1 MSIYTQVCFS
11 LLFIQIFRI
20 LLPYDVKVNIFFYLM
35 AVIGNLICFTPDL
48 AQYLYTR
55 YKLESLDKKL
65 TEKLG
70 FSWLSKNISYIDFKD
85 LFNSILFLIVFS
97 IYSYTFAYII
107 KLDFIYITCSVIGVI
122 SHLICE
128 SFSVSGVRL
137 LFPAFLRF
145 SLVTKKDSSFR
156 GFVRGSKAEKILA
169 LIFLILFLLL
179 LPVDS
184 YKKIIHSIIQN
195 PTGALSDVKYESSE
209 NITLVH
215 VKGIH
220 NITHEKIDKD
230 FKAIGWIGANSVVVE
245 DLETGKL
252 YSVGK
257 GLTDNVQP
265 FSMEEKTGKKVLL
278 SNQTV
283 SVHNTNIKKI
293 ISMIESKIT
302 DPNVRVYIT
311 GDLYTDDEHYHVT
324 TYPTEYN
331 PIKQNQKHLELQ
343 FARLDDL
350 DRLKNTHITSG
361 KLALRFEKP
370 VETGIAHAEELN
382 YHKTN
387 STADDTSE
395 INKVKINFSA
405 LDLSDIKVKVGQK
418 VKKGDLLVVS
428 SNDIDKLE
436 LENKKSNIDYFKL
449 NNEIAKAQASYQE
462 KIEAKKRE
470 LELNKKLL
478 ADNLISEQ
486 AVKNI
491 ENDISNLKASEELEI
506 ASIRSEQEKLSA
518 QIENNNKH
526 ISRLE
531 IVSPIDGEVSSLI
544 LNFNAGAINGT
555 VSVED

>member
-35 AVIGNLICFTPDL
+35 AVIGNLICFAPEV

-55 YKLESLDKKL
+55 YNLESLDKKL
-65 TEKLG
+65 SEKLG

-85 LFNSILFLIVFS
+85 FFNSILFLIVFS
-97 IYSYTFAYII
+97 IYSYAFAYII
-107 KLDFIYITCSVIGVI
+107 KLDFIYITCSVMGVI

-137 LFPAFLRF
+137 LFPAFIRF

-156 GFVRGSKAEKILA
+156 GFIKGSKAEKILA

-184 YKKIIHSIIQN
+184 YKKIVHSIIQN

-245 DLETGKL
+245 DSETGKL

-257 GLTDNVQP
+257 GLTDQVQP
-265 FSMEEKTGKKVLL
+265 FSMEEKTGAKVML
-278 SNQTV
+278 SNQAV

-302 DPNVRVYIT
+302 DPDVRVYIT
-311 GDLYTDDEHYHVT
+311 GDLYTDDENYHVT
-324 TYPTEYN
+324 THPTEYN

-361 KLALRFEKP
+361 KLALRFEKIA
-370 VETGIAHAEELN
+370 ESGIAHAEELN
-382 YHKTN
+382 NYKTN
-387 STADDTSE
+387 STADDTNE
-395 INKVKINFSA
+395 INKIKINFSA

-436 LENKKSNIDYFKL
+436 LENKKSNIDYSKL
-449 NNEIAKAQASYQE
+449 NNEIAKAQVGYHE
-462 KIEAKKRE
+462 KIEAKERE

-491 ENDISNLKASEELEI
+491 EDDISNLKSSEELEI
-506 ASIRSEQEKLSA
+506 ASIRSEQEKLST
-518 QIENNNKH
+518 QFENNNNH
-526 ISRLE
+526 ISRLK
-531 IVSPIDGEVSSLI
+531 IVSPIDGEVTSLN
-544 LNFNAGAINGT
+544 LNFTSGAINGT

>member
-1 MSIYTQVCFS
+1 MSLYTHLVFS
-11 LLFIQIFRI
+11 LFFVQLFRI

-35 AVIGNLICFTPDL
+35 AVIGNLICFTPDV

-55 YKLESLDKKL
+55 YNLESLDKKL

-85 LFNSILFLIVFS
+85 FFNSILFLIVFS
-97 IYSYTFAYII
+97 IFSYTFAYII
-107 KLDFIYITCSVIGVI
+107 RLDFIYITCSVIGVI
-122 SHLICE
+122 SHMICE

-137 LFPAFLRF
+137 LFPAFIRF

-179 LPVDS
+179 LPIDS

-195 PTGALSDVKYESSE
+195 PVGALSDVKYESSE

-220 NITHEKIDKD
+220 NITHERIDKD

-257 GLTDNVQP
+257 GLTDQIQP
-265 FSMEEKTGKKVLL
+265 FSMEEKTGAKVIL

-293 ISMIESKIT
+293 ISMLDSKIS
-302 DPNVRVYIT
+302 DPNTSVYIT

-350 DRLKNTHITSG
+350 DRLRNTHITSG

-370 VETGIAHAEELN
+370 IETGIAHAGELN
-382 YHKTN
+382 YNKTN
-387 STADDTSE
+387 KTATADDISDDTHR
-395 INKVKINFSA
+395 IKISFSA
-405 LDLSDIKVKVGQK
+405 LDMSDIKVKIGQK

-428 SNDIDKLE
+428 SKDIDTLE
-436 LENKKSNIDYFKL
+436 LENKKSNIDYSKL
-449 NNEIAKAQASYQE
+449 NNDIAKIRTNYKE
-462 KIEAKKRE
+462 KIEAKERE
-470 LELNKKLL
+470 LKYNKELL

-491 ENDISNLKASEELEI
+491 EN
-506 ASIRSEQEKLSA
+506 
-518 QIENNNKH
+518 
-526 ISRLE
+526 
-531 IVSPIDGEVSSLI
+531 
-544 LNFNAGAINGT
+544 
-555 VSVED
+555 

>member
-1 MSIYTQVCFS
+1 
-11 LLFIQIFRI
+11 
-20 LLPYDVKVNIFFYLM
+20 VNIFFYLI
-35 AVIGNLICFTPDL
+35 AVIGNVICFAPEV
-48 AQYLYTR
+48 AKYFYTR
-55 YKLESLDKKL
+55 HNLGSLISLGSLDKKL
-65 TEKLG
+65 SEKLS

-85 LFNSILFLIVFS
+85 FFNSVLFLIGFS

-122 SHLICE
+122 SHMICE
-128 SFSVSGVRL
+128 SFSVSGARL
-137 LFPAFLRF
+137 LFPAFIRF

-169 LIFLILFLLL
+169 ILFLVLFLLL

-184 YKKIIHSIIQN
+184 YKKILHSVIQN
-195 PTGALSDVKYESSE
+195 PVGALADVKYESSE

-220 NITHEKIDKD
+220 NVTHEKIDKD
-230 FKAIGWIGANSVVVE
+230 FKAIGWLGANSVVVE
-245 DLETGKL
+245 APDTGEL
-252 YSVGK
+252 FSVGK

-265 FSMEEKTGKKVLL
+265 FSMEEKAGAKVML
-278 SNQTV
+278 SNQNI

-293 ISMIESKIT
+293 ISMIESKIS

-311 GDLYTDDEHYHVT
+311 GDLYTDDENYHVP
-324 TYPTEYN
+324 TYPTQYS
-331 PIKQNQKHLELQ
+331 PIKLIQKCINLQ

-350 DRLKNTHITSG
+350 DGLKNTHITSG

-370 VETGIAHAEELN
+370 VEAGIAHARELN
-382 YHKTN
+382 NYKTN
-387 STADDTSE
+387 STTDDTDK

-428 SNDIDKLE
+428 SSDIDKLQ
-436 LENKKSNIDYFKL
+436 LENKKSNIDYSKF
-449 NNEIAKAQASYQE
+449 NNEIAKIRANYQE
-462 KIEAKKRE
+462 KIEAKERE
-470 LELNKKLL
+470 LKLNKKLL

-491 ENDISNLKASEELEI
+491 ENDISNLKSNEELEI
-506 ASIRSEQEKLSA
+506 ASIRSEQEKLSV
-518 QIENNNKH
+518 QIENNNDH
-526 ISRLE
+526 ISRLD
-531 IVSPIDGEVSSLI
+531 IVSPIDGEVCSLI